1 VPQSGFFGLSSSR
14 FSDFLGK
21 EVVPLEK
28 IFVTYKIPEIGLKL
42 LSKFNVE
49 VNEEDRTLSK
59 KEIIERAQDA
69 TALVTLLS
77 DNIDAEII
85 NALPRLK
92 IIANYAVG
100 FNNIDIEAAKAK
112 GVIVTNTP
120 DILTDASAD
129 LAMALLLATARRIVE
144 ADKFVR
150 KGLFEGWKPELFLGI
165 ELNGKTLGIIGLG
178 RIGKAVAK
186 RAQAFGMKVIY
197 HNRRP
202 LTSEEEKNLD
212 VEYRSLEQLL
222 KESDFISLHVPLTS
236 ETYHLLSRSK
246 LKLMK
251 PSAVLINTSRGAVV
265 DEEALIEFLQQGK
278 IAAAGLDVYENEP
291 EVPYALKE
299 LDNVVLLPHI
309 GSATVETRNNMAVL
323 VAKNVLAVLEG
334 KKPLT
339 PVY

>member
-1 VPQSGFFGLSSSR
+1 M
-14 FSDFLGK
+14 
-21 EVVPLEK
+21 EK

-42 LSKFNVE
+42 LSKFDLE
-49 VNEEDRTLSK
+49 VNEEDRILSK
-59 KEIIERAQDA
+59 EEIIERARDA

-77 DNIDAEII
+77 DNIDAEVI
-85 NALPRLK
+85 NALPELK
-92 IIANYAVG
+92 VIANYAVG
-100 FNNIDIEAAKAK
+100 FNNIDVEAAKAK

-120 DILTDASAD
+120 DILTDATAD
-129 LAMALLLATARRIVE
+129 LAMALLLSTARRIVE

-150 KGLFEGWKPELFLGI
+150 KGLFKGWKPELLLGI

-186 RAQAFGMKVIY
+186 RAQAFGMKVVY

-202 LTSEEEKNLD
+202 LSKEEEETLN

-222 KESDFISLHVPLTS
+222 KESDFVSLHVPLTK
-236 ETYHLLSRSK
+236 ETYHLLGRSR

-265 DEEALIEFLQQGK
+265 DEKALIEFLQQGK
-278 IAAAGLDVYENEP
+278 IAAAGLDVYENEL

-299 LDNVVLLPHI
+299 LDNVILLPHI

>member
-1 VPQSGFFGLSSSR
+1 
-14 FSDFLGK
+14 
-21 EVVPLEK
+21 LEK

-59 KEIIERAQDA
+59 EEIIERARDA

-120 DILTDASAD
+120 DILTDATAD
-129 LAMALLLATARRIVE
+129 LAMALLLAAARRIVE

-222 KESDFISLHVPLTS
+222 KESDFVSLHVPLTS
-236 ETYHLLSRSK
+236 ETYHLLSRNK

-323 VAKNVLAVLEG
+323 VAKNVLAVLKG

>member
-1 VPQSGFFGLSSSR
+1 M
-14 FSDFLGK
+14 
-21 EVVPLEK
+21 EK

>member
-1 VPQSGFFGLSSSR
+1 M
-14 FSDFLGK
+14 
-21 EVVPLEK
+21 EK

-246 LKLMK
+246 LKLIK

-323 VAKNVLAVLEG
+323 VAKNILAVLEG

>member
-1 VPQSGFFGLSSSR
+1 M
-14 FSDFLGK
+14 
-21 EVVPLEK
+21 EK

-59 KEIIERAQDA
+59 EEIIERARDA

-120 DILTDASAD
+120 DILTDATAD
-129 LAMALLLATARRIVE
+129 LAMALLLAAARRIVE

-222 KESDFISLHVPLTS
+222 KESDFVSLHVPLTS
-236 ETYHLLSRSK
+236 ETYHLLSRNK